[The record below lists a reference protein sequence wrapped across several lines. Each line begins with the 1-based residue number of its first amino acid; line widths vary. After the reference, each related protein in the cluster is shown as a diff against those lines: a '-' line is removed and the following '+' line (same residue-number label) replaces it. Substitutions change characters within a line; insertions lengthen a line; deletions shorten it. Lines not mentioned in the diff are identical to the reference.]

1 MLFILYLTVIVHIEL
16 EEKTIID
23 LLGYICS

>member
-1 MLFILYLTVIVHIEL
+1 MLFTFYLTVIVHVEL
-16 EEKTIID
+16 KKKTIID

>member
-1 MLFILYLTVIVHIEL
+1 MLCIVYLTVIVHVEL
-16 EEKTIID
+16 EKKTIID